1 MANTKIRLRSSG
13 VTGNIPSSLQFG
25 ELALNYADGKLFF
38 KRANNQISSID
49 LDLVGIQSDSFATI
63 NSNSTLI
70 LATSPTDTL
79 SIVAG
84 NNVSISTNSSSK
96 TITINALSDDIDQIV
111 RDFANT
117 AASNTVYTQG
127 VDASQNTRINA
138 AFATAN
144 VGNSFI
150 NSGGTVTG
158 NVTITGTLTVGDDF
172 IIEGNTTYTNTNSLQ
187 IDNPIIFLANN
198 NVLGDT
204 FDIGFVGLYNNG
216 ANSYTGLFRDP
227 NLDEYFLFRDYT
239 QEVQA
244 NTLININDASF
255 IKANLIAGY
264 IKANLISQ
272 TATVAGVNILDFLN
286 QISSNTVYNQG
297 VDLHQNNVIQTVFV
311 VANTASANTVYTQGV
326 DAYQNNII
334 SSTTTRLNAA
344 FAAAN
349 VGNNFIN
356 NGGTINGD
364 VSITE
369 DLTVT
374 GNLTVLG
381 TEVTL
386 NTASIDID
394 ASLLLLANNNTLS
407 DVIDFGF
414 VGTYNDGTVRRA
426 GLFRDPNLKEFLFFD
441 GYTPGVS
448 SNTLINLN
456 DDSFGRANV
465 QADYFKGNLI
475 ATSVIV
481 DGTNLSDKLNT
492 LTSDIIHTEVVD
504 AIQNTRLTVIESVNS
519 WQNTKIEQVEIFS
532 AAAFTEANTN
542 ASQIATL
549 QNTTQAAFNAANTA
563 ASNTVYTRGVD
574 TTQNTRITA
583 LETDAGGAYAQAN
596 AANNLAQSAFNKANT
611 AAADITVIQGVDT
624 TQNTRIQAAFDKANN
639 ASPMLKVASINSS
652 NIYSNIVSN
661 VSTIAFDSFTG
672 FHVYDM
678 GEGNVKISLGSTF
691 STWNVVGQSD
701 LNAVGD
707 DIIRINGANGIVITT
722 NPSDSPYKSITF
734 NGKTIFDKANSAY
747 NMAEAADILA
757 AKLAEVNLTQNTSI
771 QSSFDKANSAN
782 VLAQASFD
790 KANSANVLAQSAF
803 NKANNLNGFL
813 PDSVLVGNTNGYI
826 ANSNLRFFDSNNA
839 LFAPGD
845 VLSSGYI
852 RSLSSLGDEGGEI
865 FLARPQTNTAL
876 GGGITIDAYQ
886 NKIRFFEQGGSARG
900 AYIDLTQCVGGAGT
914 NLLAGGGGTL
924 DQYARDTANSAS
936 SNTIVIQG
944 VNSSQNTRLDA
955 INNYSFGAYNQANLA
970 YAVASD
976 ALAVWSPTQQNAQAA
991 FNKANSANVLAQAAF
1006 NQANNANNLSV
1017 SAFNQANSVYLP
1029 SVTRL
1034 NVTNSGASAYL
1045 FDQYTGNNP
1054 QIFVR
1059 AGETLAFNLN
1069 VTGHPFLIRVSSG
1082 GSSYDTGLTHVSTTG
1097 TVTTG
1102 SSAQGQVTGTL
1113 YWKVPAELAGNT
1125 YVYQCQFHGGLV
1137 GSIVIERPNEGNVA
1151 ATLAQ
1156 ASFNTANTKLNSS
1169 GGTISGDLTVTGNLF
1184 VSGNTSSYTS
1194 NNVVINDPIILLANN
1209 NFGNSLD
1216 IGFVGHYI
1224 ENDILKHTGLLKDVS
1239 ANTWYLFDNYGPHLQ
1254 ETNVID
1260 PNEASLKIATL
1271 RANLISNSVFIS
1283 GYDALAYTQAAF
1295 DKANTGTSGGV
1306 VSLGGFAA
1314 NNVLTVNSAGYI
1326 ANNANL
1332 NYYTSNNTLL
1342 ITGNVVGGGIRSTS
1356 SATAPLNPVVGDI
1369 WYKTTTDVL
1378 YRYTSDGTSSYWLD
1392 ITGPTVRLETGII
1405 SSAGVKI
1412 TDTYIATANQTSFST
1427 SQTYDPNALDVYL
1440 NGVKL
1445 IKDTDYTANDGSAV
1459 VLTRPAYLG
1468 SYVQLITWSQPINT
1482 ISPFLLMGA

>member
-1 MANTKIRLRSSG
+1 MANTKIRLKSSG

-38 KRANNQISSID
+38 KRANNQISSFD
-49 LDLVGIQSDSFATI
+49 LDLVGIQPDSFATI
-63 NSNSTLI
+63 NSDSTLI

-111 RDFANT
+111 RDIANT
-117 AASNTVYTQG
+117 IAANTVYTQG
-127 VDASQNTRINA
+127 VDAAQNTRINA
-138 AFATAN
+138 AFAAAN
-144 VGNSFI
+144 VGNTFVS
-150 NSGGTVTG
+150 SGGTVTG

-239 QEVQA
+239 QTVQA

-264 IKANLISQ
+264 IKANLISE

-286 QISSNTVYNQG
+286 QISSNTVYNRG
-297 VDLHQNNVIQTVFV
+297 VDLHQNNVIQTVFS

-349 VGNNFIN
+349 VGNNFVN

-407 DVIDFGF
+407 DAIDFGF
-414 VGTYNDGTVRRA
+414 VGTYNDGTVRKA

-441 GYTPGVS
+441 GYTPGVT
-448 SNTLINLN
+448 SNSLIDLN
-456 DDSFGRANV
+456 DSSFSRANI

-481 DGTNLSDKLNT
+481 NGIDLTDKLNS
-492 LTSDIIHTEVVD
+492 LTSNTIYTQGVD
-504 AIQNTRLTVIESVNS
+504 TWQNTRI
-519 WQNTKIEQVEIFS
+519 
-532 AAAFTEANTN
+532 AAVDSYADGAY
-542 ASQIATL
+542 
-549 QNTTQAAFNAANTA
+549 TQAIAANNLAQSAFNKANNAIDQYSRDTA
-563 ASNTVYTRGVD
+563 NSASSNTVYTQGVD
-574 TTQNTRITA
+574 ATQNTRITA
-583 LETDAGGAYAQAN
+583 VDSYAGGAYTQAN

-611 AAADITVIQGVDT
+611 NAADIAVIQGVDT

-639 ASPMLKVASINSS
+639 ASPMLKVASIDSS
-652 NIYSNIVSN
+652 NVYSNIVSN
-661 VSTIAFDSFTG
+661 VSTIAFDTFTG

-691 STWNVVGQSD
+691 STWNVVGQGD

-722 NPSDSPYKSITF
+722 NPSDTPYKSITF

-757 AKLAEVNLTQNTSI
+757 SKLAEVNITQNTYI
-771 QSSFDKANSAN
+771 
-782 VLAQASFD
+782 QASFD
-790 KANSANVLAQSAF
+790 KANSANVLAQAAF
-803 NKANNLNGFL
+803 NKANTGGEYAIDNVARL
-813 PDSVLVGNTNGYI
+813 T
-826 ANSNLRFFDSNNA
+826 ANSASANTIYTQGVDTWQNTRIIAINSYANSSYAQANLAYAVASDALSVWSPTATLAQNAYDKANSANSLAQAAFNAANNINV
-839 LFAPGD
+839 G
-845 VLSSGYI
+845 SS
-852 RSLSSLGDEGGEI
+852 
-865 FLARPQTNTAL
+865 
-876 GGGITIDAYQ
+876 
-886 NKIRFFEQGGSARG
+886 
-900 AYIDLTQCVGGAGT
+900 V
-914 NLLAGGGGTL
+914 
-924 DQYARDTANSAS
+924 DQYARNTANSAS
-936 SNTIVIQG
+936 SNTIIIQG
-944 VNSSQNTRLDA
+944 VDNTQNTRLDA
-955 INNYSFGAYNQANLA
+955 INNYSFGAY
-970 YAVASD
+970 
-976 ALAVWSPTQQNAQAA
+976 AQ
-991 FNKANSANVLAQAAF
+991 ANSANV
-1006 NQANNANNLSV
+1006 
-1017 SAFNQANSVYLP
+1017 
-1029 SVTRL
+1029 
-1034 NVTNSGASAYL
+1034 
-1045 FDQYTGNNP
+1045 
-1054 QIFVR
+1054 
-1059 AGETLAFNLN
+1059 
-1069 VTGHPFLIRVSSG
+1069 
-1082 GSSYDTGLTHVSTTG
+1082 
-1097 TVTTG
+1097 
-1102 SSAQGQVTGTL
+1102 
-1113 YWKVPAELAGNT
+1113 
-1125 YVYQCQFHGGLV
+1125 
-1137 GSIVIERPNEGNVA
+1137 
-1151 ATLAQ
+1151 LAQ

-1184 VSGNTSSYTS
+1184 VSGNTTTYTS

-1209 NFGNSLD
+1209 NTGNALD
-1216 IGFVGHYI
+1216 IGFVAHYI
-1224 ENDILKHTGLLKDVS
+1224 ESDTLKHTGLIKDVS
-1239 ANTWYLFDNYGPHLQ
+1239 TNTWYLLDNYTPEIQG
-1254 ETNVID
+1254 TNLLD
-1260 PNEASLKIATL
+1260 PNHASLRISTL
-1271 RANLISNSVFIS
+1271 KANLISNSVFIN
-1283 GYDALAYTQAAF
+1283 GYDVLAYTQAAF
-1295 DKANTGTSGGV
+1295 NQANTGGGGGV
-1306 VSLGGFAA
+1306 VSLGGFAP

-1332 NYYTSNNTLL
+1332 NYYTSNNTLVV
-1342 ITGNVVGGGIRSTS
+1342 TGNVVGGGIRSTS

-1369 WYKTTTDVL
+1369 WYKTTTDVM
-1378 YRYTSDGTSSYWLD
+1378 YRYTSDGTNAYWLD
-1392 ITGPTVRLETGII
+1392 ITGSSVRLDTGII
-1405 SSAGVKI
+1405 SAGGIKV
-1412 TDTYIATANQTSFST
+1412 TDTFIATANQTTFTT
-1427 SQTYDPNALDVYL
+1427 SQGYDVNALDVYY

-1445 IKDTDYTANDGSAV
+1445 IKDSDYTASDGLTV
-1459 VLTRPAYLG
+1459 VLTSPATAYATI
-1468 SYVQLITWSQPINT
+1468 QLVAWSSPIN
-1482 ISPFLLMGA
+1482 ILSPFLLMGA

>member
-111 RDFANT
+111 RDIANT

-138 AFATAN
+138 AFAAAN
-144 VGNSFI
+144 VGNSFV

-158 NVTITGTLTVGDDF
+158 NVTITGSLTVGDDF

-239 QEVQA
+239 QTIQA

-264 IKANLISQ
+264 IKANLISE

-286 QISSNTVYNQG
+286 QISSNTVY
-297 VDLHQNNVIQTVFV
+297 
-311 VANTASANTVYTQGV
+311 TQGV
-326 DAYQNNII
+326 DVAQNTRIDSAY
-334 SSTTTRLNAA
+334 
-344 FAAAN
+344 AAAN
-349 VGNNFIN
+349 VGNNFVN
-356 NGGTINGD
+356 TGGTVGGD
-364 VSITE
+364 VTITQ
-369 DLTVT
+369 DLVIG

-414 VGTYNDGTVRRA
+414 VGTYNDGVVRRA

-441 GYTPGVS
+441 GYTPGIT

-456 DDSFGRANV
+456 DSSFSRANI

-475 ATSVIV
+475 ATSVVVNGI
-481 DGTNLSDKLNT
+481 NLTDKLDS
-492 LTSDIIHTEVVD
+492 LTSNTIYTQGVD
-504 AIQNTRLTVIESVNS
+504 TWQNTRITAIDSYAS
-519 WQNTKIEQVEIFS
+519 S
-532 AAAFTEANTN
+532 AYA
-542 ASQIATL
+542 
-549 QNTTQAAFNAANTA
+549 QANAANNLAQSAFNKANNSVDQYGRDTA
-563 ASNTVYTRGVD
+563 NSASSNTVYTQGVD

-583 LETDAGGAYAQAN
+583 VDSYASGAYTQAN

-652 NIYSNIVSN
+652 NVYSNIVSN

-672 FHVYDM
+672 FHVDDM
-678 GEGNVKISLGSTF
+678 GGGNVKISLGSTF

-722 NPSDSPYKSITF
+722 NSSDSPYKSITF

-757 AKLAEVNLTQNTSI
+757 SKLAAVNLTQNTSI

-782 VLAQASFD
+782 VLAQA
-790 KANSANVLAQSAF
+790 
-803 NKANNLNGFL
+803 
-813 PDSVLVGNTNGYI
+813 
-826 ANSNLRFFDSNNA
+826 
-839 LFAPGD
+839 
-845 VLSSGYI
+845 
-852 RSLSSLGDEGGEI
+852 
-865 FLARPQTNTAL
+865 
-876 GGGITIDAYQ
+876 
-886 NKIRFFEQGGSARG
+886 
-900 AYIDLTQCVGGAGT
+900 
-914 NLLAGGGGTL
+914 
-924 DQYARDTANSAS
+924 
-936 SNTIVIQG
+936 
-944 VNSSQNTRLDA
+944 
-955 INNYSFGAYNQANLA
+955 
-970 YAVASD
+970 
-976 ALAVWSPTQQNAQAA
+976 
-991 FNKANSANVLAQAAF
+991 
-1006 NQANNANNLSV
+1006 
-1017 SAFNQANSVYLP
+1017 
-1029 SVTRL
+1029 
-1034 NVTNSGASAYL
+1034 
-1045 FDQYTGNNP
+1045 
-1054 QIFVR
+1054 
-1059 AGETLAFNLN
+1059 
-1069 VTGHPFLIRVSSG
+1069 
-1082 GSSYDTGLTHVSTTG
+1082 
-1097 TVTTG
+1097 
-1102 SSAQGQVTGTL
+1102 
-1113 YWKVPAELAGNT
+1113 
-1125 YVYQCQFHGGLV
+1125 
-1137 GSIVIERPNEGNVA
+1137 
-1151 ATLAQ
+1151 
-1156 ASFNTANTKLNSS
+1156 
-1169 GGTISGDLTVTGNLF
+1169 
-1184 VSGNTSSYTS
+1184 
-1194 NNVVINDPIILLANN
+1194 
-1209 NFGNSLD
+1209 
-1216 IGFVGHYI
+1216 
-1224 ENDILKHTGLLKDVS
+1224 
-1239 ANTWYLFDNYGPHLQ
+1239 
-1254 ETNVID
+1254 
-1260 PNEASLKIATL
+1260 
-1271 RANLISNSVFIS
+1271 
-1283 GYDALAYTQAAF
+1283 AF
-1295 DKANTGTSGGV
+1295 DKANTGTS

-1326 ANNANL
+1326 ANNTNL
-1332 NYYTSNNTLL
+1332 NYYNSNNTLVV
-1342 ITGNVVGGGIRSTS
+1342 TGNIIAGGVRTTS
-1356 SATAPLNPVVGDI
+1356 STTPPENAIVGDF
-1369 WYKTTTDVL
+1369 WYKTDNDVL
-1378 YRYTSDGTSSYWLD
+1378 YRYTSDGTSAYWLD
-1392 ITGPTVRLETGII
+1392 ISGSSFTG
-1405 SSAGVKI
+1405 
-1412 TDTYIATANQTSFST
+1412 
-1427 SQTYDPNALDVYL
+1427 SQL
-1440 NGVKL
+1440 
-1445 IKDTDYTANDGSAV
+1445 
-1459 VLTRPAYLG
+1459 
-1468 SYVQLITWSQPINT
+1468 QINM
-1482 ISPFLLMGA
+1482 ISPFLMMGA

>member
-13 VTGNIPSSLQFG
+13 ATGNIPSSLQFG

-111 RDFANT
+111 RDIANT

-138 AFATAN
+138 AFAAAN
-144 VGNSFI
+144 VGNSFV

-158 NVTITGTLTVGDDF
+158 NVTITGSLTVGDDF

-239 QEVQA
+239 QTIQA

-264 IKANLISQ
+264 IKANLISE
-272 TATVAGVNILDFLN
+272 TATVAGINILDFLN
-286 QISSNTVYNQG
+286 QISSNTVY
-297 VDLHQNNVIQTVFV
+297 
-311 VANTASANTVYTQGV
+311 TQGV
-326 DAYQNNII
+326 DVAQNTRIDSAY
-334 SSTTTRLNAA
+334 
-344 FAAAN
+344 AAAN
-349 VGNNFIN
+349 VGNNFVN
-356 NGGTINGD
+356 TGGTVGGD
-364 VSITE
+364 VTITQ
-369 DLTVT
+369 DLVIG

-407 DVIDFGF
+407 DAIDFGF
-414 VGTYNDGTVRRA
+414 VGTYNDGVVRRA

-441 GYTPGVS
+441 GYTPGIT

-456 DDSFGRANV
+456 DSSFSRANI

-475 ATSVIV
+475 ATSVVVNGI
-481 DGTNLSDKLNT
+481 NLTDKLDS
-492 LTSDIIHTEVVD
+492 LTSNTIYTQGVD
-504 AIQNTRLTVIESVNS
+504 TWQNTRITAIDSYAS
-519 WQNTKIEQVEIFS
+519 S
-532 AAAFTEANTN
+532 AYA
-542 ASQIATL
+542 
-549 QNTTQAAFNAANTA
+549 QANAANNLAQSAFNKANNSVDQYGRDTA
-563 ASNTVYTRGVD
+563 NSASSNTVYTQGVD

-583 LETDAGGAYAQAN
+583 VDSYASGAYIQAN

-652 NIYSNIVSN
+652 NVYSNIVSN

-672 FHVYDM
+672 FHVDDM

-757 AKLAEVNLTQNTSI
+757 SKLAAVNLTQNTSI

-782 VLAQASFD
+782 VLAQA
-790 KANSANVLAQSAF
+790 
-803 NKANNLNGFL
+803 
-813 PDSVLVGNTNGYI
+813 
-826 ANSNLRFFDSNNA
+826 
-839 LFAPGD
+839 
-845 VLSSGYI
+845 
-852 RSLSSLGDEGGEI
+852 
-865 FLARPQTNTAL
+865 
-876 GGGITIDAYQ
+876 
-886 NKIRFFEQGGSARG
+886 
-900 AYIDLTQCVGGAGT
+900 
-914 NLLAGGGGTL
+914 
-924 DQYARDTANSAS
+924 
-936 SNTIVIQG
+936 
-944 VNSSQNTRLDA
+944 
-955 INNYSFGAYNQANLA
+955 
-970 YAVASD
+970 
-976 ALAVWSPTQQNAQAA
+976 
-991 FNKANSANVLAQAAF
+991 
-1006 NQANNANNLSV
+1006 
-1017 SAFNQANSVYLP
+1017 
-1029 SVTRL
+1029 
-1034 NVTNSGASAYL
+1034 
-1045 FDQYTGNNP
+1045 
-1054 QIFVR
+1054 
-1059 AGETLAFNLN
+1059 
-1069 VTGHPFLIRVSSG
+1069 
-1082 GSSYDTGLTHVSTTG
+1082 
-1097 TVTTG
+1097 
-1102 SSAQGQVTGTL
+1102 
-1113 YWKVPAELAGNT
+1113 
-1125 YVYQCQFHGGLV
+1125 
-1137 GSIVIERPNEGNVA
+1137 
-1151 ATLAQ
+1151 
-1156 ASFNTANTKLNSS
+1156 
-1169 GGTISGDLTVTGNLF
+1169 
-1184 VSGNTSSYTS
+1184 
-1194 NNVVINDPIILLANN
+1194 
-1209 NFGNSLD
+1209 
-1216 IGFVGHYI
+1216 
-1224 ENDILKHTGLLKDVS
+1224 
-1239 ANTWYLFDNYGPHLQ
+1239 
-1254 ETNVID
+1254 
-1260 PNEASLKIATL
+1260 
-1271 RANLISNSVFIS
+1271 
-1283 GYDALAYTQAAF
+1283 AF
-1295 DKANTGTSGGV
+1295 DKANTGTS

-1326 ANNANL
+1326 ANNTNL
-1332 NYYTSNNTLL
+1332 NYYNSNNTLVV
-1342 ITGNVVGGGIRSTS
+1342 TGNIIAGGVRTTS
-1356 SATAPLNPVVGDI
+1356 STTPPENAIVGDF
-1369 WYKTTTDVL
+1369 WYKTDNDVL
-1378 YRYTSDGTSSYWLD
+1378 YRYTSDGTSAYWLD
-1392 ITGPTVRLETGII
+1392 ISGSSFTG
-1405 SSAGVKI
+1405 
-1412 TDTYIATANQTSFST
+1412 
-1427 SQTYDPNALDVYL
+1427 SQL
-1440 NGVKL
+1440 
-1445 IKDTDYTANDGSAV
+1445 
-1459 VLTRPAYLG
+1459 
-1468 SYVQLITWSQPINT
+1468 QINM
-1482 ISPFLLMGA
+1482 ISPFLMMGA